1 VFDNAGPRRRI
12 LTQLENQRIR
22 QQYDRISSRYDA
34 VDWFIPTTWRRQ
46 ATTLAYGNVLEVG
59 VGTGLNLPYYSE
71 RCEEIVGI
79 DLSPRMLEQAAERAK
94 HSKMPVHLAVM
105 DVQDLPLQSASFDC
119 VLVAFVFCTVP
130 DPTQGLR
137 ECFRVLKPGGRL
149 ILLEHMGSDRSWL
162 RPLMNWLN
170 PLTVRLLG
178 DHINRPT
185 ASLVT
190 QAGFQLATVENL
202 FGDVVRL
209 LVANR

>member
-1 VFDNAGPRRRI
+1 M
-12 LTQLENQRIR
+12 TQQESQRIR
-22 QQYDRISSRYDA
+22 QQYDRISSHYDA

-46 ATTLAYGNVLEVG
+46 ATALAYGTVLEVG
-59 VGTGLNLPYYSE
+59 VGTGLNLPCYSE
-71 RCEEIVGI
+71 RCAEIAGI
-79 DLSPRMLEQAAERAK
+79 DLSPRMLEQAAIRAK
-94 HSKMPVHLAVM
+94 HSKISVRLAVM
-105 DVQDLPLQSASFDC
+105 DVQDLLLPSASFDC
-119 VLVAFVFCTVP
+119 VLVAFVFCTVA
-130 DPTQGLR
+130 DPEQGLR
-137 ECFRVLKPGGRL
+137 ECYRVLKPGGRL

-190 QAGFQLATVENL
+190 QTGFRLTTVENL

-209 LVANR
+209 LVATR